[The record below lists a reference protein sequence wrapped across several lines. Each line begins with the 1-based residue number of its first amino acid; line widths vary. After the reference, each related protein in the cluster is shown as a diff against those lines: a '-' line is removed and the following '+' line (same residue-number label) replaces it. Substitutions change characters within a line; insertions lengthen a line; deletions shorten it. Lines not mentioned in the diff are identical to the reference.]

1 MPDHDEWAG
10 VSESGGHSLPHV
22 KLSPGP
28 RLPWRACC
36 PAGFRRLP
44 AFAKTRLLEAKMGVG
59 IPLER
64 PRKGLLQKS
73 TKCLIG
79 IIRSELDCAMRPLN
93 ARWAL
98 ETA

>member
-1 MPDHDEWAG
+1 
-10 VSESGGHSLPHV
+10 VLSGWF
-22 KLSPGP
+22 SPAP
-28 RLPWRACC
+28 RLRM
-36 PAGFRRLP
+36 
-44 AFAKTRLLEAKMGVG
+44 KTRLLEAKMGVG